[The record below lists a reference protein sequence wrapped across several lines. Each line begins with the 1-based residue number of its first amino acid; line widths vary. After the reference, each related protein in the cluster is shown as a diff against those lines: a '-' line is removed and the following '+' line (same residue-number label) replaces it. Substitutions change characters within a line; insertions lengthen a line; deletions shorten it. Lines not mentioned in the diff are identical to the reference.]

1 MKGIRAALDALAM
14 DVLLRTRGNPY
25 FQSHHIHSGENSMT
39 QENNTSVQSHI
50 FFTKQPILDTKRSI
64 WGYELLGGGQKE
76 GIHGT
81 ISREEGVAGL
91 FSSACVELQEAM
103 QRGKKIMV
111 GFDDASIVT
120 GVPHALP
127 PSCGVVRVHPGEPR
141 DAGFH
146 AVLQDLRGQG
156 YQTVMEVMPGMPL
169 SDDARAAADI
179 LAFNLGLD
187 KPDQSLLNGMR
198 TPHTVMLAHGVKSIE
213 QFQAARDMGFTLFQG
228 PFFKEPEYVKERK
241 LASNAAS
248 RLNLLRLLEAGD
260 PDFKALG
267 AAIRTDVSISFRL
280 LAYLN
285 SPWFGLRQ
293 NIQSIDHAIKMLGW
307 LKLKSWLRAVI
318 LVDMAGK
325 DEVPRELAA
334 LSLQRAK
341 FFELLTTHYDY
352 WGFNPGT
359 LFLLGLLSLID
370 AILGMPM
377 MSLVEL
383 LPLDAKLKSAL
394 TGDPNNEY
402 RPLFR
407 LLECLEDGDWPA
419 LTVQTQNLFMDLD
432 QVRDTF
438 AHAREWG
445 AGFFVSPA

>member
-1 MKGIRAALDALAM
+1 
-14 DVLLRTRGNPY
+14 
-25 FQSHHIHSGENSMT
+25 MT
-39 QENNTSVQSHI
+39 QEDNTAAQSHV
-50 FFTKQPILDTKRSI
+50 FFTKQPILDAKRSI
-64 WGYELLGGGQKE
+64 WGYELLGCEQE
-76 GIHGT
+76 ECLDGT
-81 ISREEGVAGL
+81 LSRTETVAGL

-103 QRGKKIMV
+103 QRGKKILV
-111 GFDDASIVT
+111 GFDDASIMT

-127 PSCGVVRVHPGEPR
+127 PSCGIVRVHPGGSRAPE
-141 DAGFH
+141 FH

-156 YQTVMEVMPGMPL
+156 YQTVMEIAPGMPL
-169 SDDARAAADI
+169 SADARAAADI
-179 LAFNLGLD
+179 LAFDLSLGR
-187 KPDQSLLNGMR
+187 PDQALLDR
-198 TPHTVMLAHGVKSIE
+198 VRPSDTVMLAHGVKSNE
-213 QFQAARDMGFTLFQG
+213 QFQAARDMGFTLFLG

-241 LASNAAS
+241 LASNVVA

-318 LVDMAGK
+318 IVDMAGN

-341 FFELLTTHYDY
+341 FFELLTDRYDY

-377 MSLVEL
+377 TGLVEL
-383 LPLDAKLKSAL
+383 LPLDAKLKAAL

-419 LTVQTQNLFMDLD
+419 LAAQTQNLFMDIV

-438 AHAREWG
+438 TRAREWG
-445 AGFFVSPA
+445 AGFFMTPL